1 MQNSDALLLEQRY
14 NLMLQ
19 EADINRELDLLI
31 REGWFDKAS
40 ELASN
45 VVNKGAEMAS
55 TGLNKGVEAVKQG
68 TEAVTG
74 VSKTLTE
81 LPAKLAQWTSL
92 DIPNYIK
99 QVGSFISRLGIEAF
113 VGAAGS
119 WVLGKII
126 MHWANKLGKEAT
138 ENKNILVSMLP
149 NYVQEQVKTIEGLK
163 VSNPNAYRVELFK
176 INKNAQKEL
185 VKQLTAA
192 GIKTDTGIFV
202 KVLNFIGSFLT
213 SQAGAISGAI
223 IVPLLMSTLGL
234 NPLPIF
240 PQLKESTDAADRM
253 HGIC

>member
-1 MQNSDALLLEQRY
+1 MQNSDTILLEQRY
-14 NLMLQ
+14 DLMLQ
-19 EADINRELDLLI
+19 EADINRELDILI

-45 VVNKGAEMAS
+45 VVNKGAE
-55 TGLNKGVEAVKQG
+55 VVKQG

-74 VSKTLTE
+74 ASKTLTE

-92 DIPNYIK
+92 DIPKYIE

-126 MHWANKLGKEAT
+126 MHWANKLGKEAI
-138 ENKNILVSMLP
+138 ENKEILVSMLP
-149 NYVQEQVKTIEGLK
+149 NYVQERVKAIEGLK
-163 VSNPNAYRVELFK
+163 TSDRKAYDVELFK
-176 INKNAQKEL
+176 INKNAQREL

-223 IVPLLMSTLGL
+223 IVPLLMSTFGL